1 MWGLFY
7 LQVRLLRWVKRA
19 EGYNKLIKK
28 ITLLL
33 AIGFLLWAYIAF
45 DGQRYLSV
53 DFFRDFY
60 HQQPLLTAAVYFSLY
75 VLATALS
82 IPGAALLTIIGGM
95 VFGLWTGVL
104 LVSFAS
110 SLGATLAFLV
120 SRFLLRDWVQEKFSG
135 HLNTINDGVKAQGG
149 FYLFSLR
156 LIPLFPFWMINLVMG
171 LTPIKTST
179 FYWVSQVGMLAG
191 TLVYVNAGASL
202 SNIEEFSAAEILT
215 PAVIASFVLL
225 ALFPFI
231 ARSIMRSLEQR
242 KRYRGYKKPKKF
254 DTNLIVIGAGSAGL
268 VSAYIA
274 ATLKAKVT
282 LVEKAQMGG
291 DCLNTGCVPSKA
303 LIRAAKSMAEIKKAS
318 ELGINVA
325 APEVDFPKVMGR
337 VQDVIKTIEPHDSVE
352 RYTNLGVDCVSG
364 NARLKS
370 PWVVEVDG
378 REISAEKIIIA
389 TGARPIVPPIPGL
402 DEVDPLTSENLWQL
416 DKLPPRLLIVGG
428 GAIGCEL
435 AQAFQRLGSQ
445 VTLVE
450 MQPQLLPRDDQH
462 VASFM
467 ADCLTAEGVRVL
479 TSYAANKFV
488 SHADYGSVSLVSDG
502 AVDID
507 VEFDRVLVAI
517 GRAANTRGFGLEQLG
532 IPLQANG
539 TIATDE
545 YLRTCYPNILACGDV
560 VGPYQLTH
568 AASHQAWFAVVNGLL
583 GSFKKFPVDYRVI
596 PQVIFTD
603 PQIGR
608 VGLSEREAE
617 AQDIA
622 VEVTQYDLSDLDR
635 AIADNDAKG
644 FVKVLTVPG
653 SDRILGATIVGPQ
666 AGELISEFVIAMKN
680 GMGLNKMLSTIYS
693 YPTLSEANRFVAG
706 EWKRKHVP
714 VKLLAIL
721 RRYLHRNL
729 R

>member
-1 MWGLFY
+1 M
-7 LQVRLLRWVKRA
+7 
-19 EGYNKLIKK
+19 NKK
-28 ITLLL
+28 IALLL
-33 AIGFLLWAYIAF
+33 AIGCLLWAYVAL

-60 HQQPLLTAAVYFSLY
+60 QQQPLLTAAIYFAVY
-75 VLATALS
+75 VVATALS

-95 VFGLWTGVL
+95 VFGLWTGTL

-110 SLGATLAFLV
+110 SVGATLAFLV
-120 SRFLLRDWVQEKFSG
+120 SRFLLRDWVQEKFSS
-135 HLNTINDGVKAQGG
+135 HLGTINEGVAKQGG

-171 LTPIKTST
+171 LTPIKTTT
-179 FYWVSQVGMLAG
+179 FYWVSQLGMLAG

-202 SNIEEFSAAEILT
+202 SNIEEFSASGILS
-215 PAVIASFVLL
+215 PGVIFSFVLL
-225 ALFPFI
+225 AIFPFI
-231 ARSIMRSLEQR
+231 ARGFMRSLEQR
-242 KRYRGYKKPKKF
+242 KLYRGYKKPKKF
-254 DTNLIVIGAGSAGL
+254 DTNLIVIGAGSGGL

-282 LVEKAQMGG
+282 LIEKAQMGG

-303 LIRAAKSMAEIKKAS
+303 LIRAAKSMAEIKKAA

-337 VQDVIKTIEPHDSVE
+337 VQEVIKTIEPHDSVE

-364 NARLKS
+364 NARVIS

-402 DEVDPLTSENLWQL
+402 DKVEPLTSENLWQL
-416 DKLPPRLLIVGG
+416 DTLPKRLLIVGG

-435 AQAFQRLGSQ
+435 AQAFQRLGAQ

-450 MQPQLLPRDDQH
+450 MQSQLLPRDDQH

-467 ADCLTAEGVRVL
+467 ADCLRADGVQVL
-479 TSYAANKFV
+479 TGYAAKQF
-488 SHADYGSVSLVSDG
+488 SRHADYSSVSLSSEG
-502 AVDID
+502 AEDIEID
-507 VEFDRVLVAI
+507 FDRVLVAI
-517 GRAANTRGFGLEQLG
+517 GRAANTRGFGLEDLG

-568 AASHQAWFAVVNGLL
+568 AASHQAWYAVVNGLL
-583 GSFKKFPVDYRVI
+583 GRFKKFRVDYRVI

-603 PQIGR
+603 PQIAR
-608 VGLSEREAE
+608 VGLNEREAA
-617 AQDIA
+617 AQNIA

-644 FVKVLTVPG
+644 FVKVLNAPG

-714 VKLLAIL
+714 EKLLGIL
-721 RRYLHRNL
+721 KRYLHRNL
-729 R
+729 HKKD

>member
-1 MWGLFY
+1 M
-7 LQVRLLRWVKRA
+7 
-19 EGYNKLIKK
+19 IKK

-33 AIGFLLWAYIAF
+33 VIGCLLWAYIAF
-45 DGQRYLSV
+45 DGQRYLSI
-53 DFFRDFY
+53 DFFRDLY
-60 HQQPLLTAAVYFSLY
+60 NQQPLLTAAVYFCAY
-75 VLATALS
+75 VVATALS

-95 VFGLWTGVL
+95 VFGLWTGTL

-120 SRFLLRDWVQEKFSG
+120 SRFLLRDWVQDKFSG
-135 HLNTINDGVKAQGG
+135 HLKTLNEGVEKQGG
-149 FYLFSLR
+149 FYLFGLR

-171 LTPIKTST
+171 LTPIKAST
-179 FYWVSQVGMLAG
+179 FYWVSQLGMLAG

-202 SNIEEFSAAEILT
+202 SNIEEFSAAGILT
-215 PAVIASFVLL
+215 PAVISSFVLL

-231 ARSIMRSLEQR
+231 ARAIMRKLEQR
-242 KRYRGYKKPKKF
+242 KLYRGYQKPKKF

-268 VSAYIA
+268 VSAYIG

-282 LVEKAQMGG
+282 LIEKAQMGG

-318 ELGINVA
+318 QLGINVA

-337 VQDVIKTIEPHDSVE
+337 VQEVIKTIEPHDSVE
-352 RYTNLGVDCVSG
+352 RYTGLGVDCVSG
-364 NARLKS
+364 HAKLIS

-378 REISAEKIIIA
+378 RQISAEKIILA

-402 DEVDPLTSENLWQL
+402 DQVDALTSENLWQL
-416 DKLPPRLLIVGG
+416 DKLPRRLLIVGG

-450 MQPQLLPRDDQH
+450 MQSQLLPRDDQH

-467 ADCLTAEGVRVL
+467 ADCLSEEGVQVL
-479 TSYAANKFV
+479 TGYAAKKFV
-488 SHADYGSVSLVSDG
+488 SGFGSGSEAEGGSVSLSSEG
-502 AVDID
+502 AEDLEIA
-507 VEFDRVLVAI
+507 FDRVLVAI
-517 GRAANTRGFGLEQLG
+517 GRAANTSGFGLEDLG
-532 IPLQANG
+532 IPLHANG
-539 TIATDE
+539 TVVTDE
-545 YLRTCYPNILACGDV
+545 YLRTCYPNILACGDL

-568 AASHQAWFAVVNGLL
+568 AASHQAWYAVVNGLL
-583 GSFKKFPVDYRVI
+583 GRFKKFRVDYRVI

-603 PQIGR
+603 PQIAR
-608 VGLSEREAE
+608 VGLNEREAA
-617 AQDIA
+617 AQGIA

-644 FVKVLTVPG
+644 FVKVLNAPG

-666 AGELISEFVIAMKN
+666 AGELVSEFVIAMKN

-714 VKLLAIL
+714 VKLLGIL

-729 R
+729 H

>member
-1 MWGLFY
+1 
-7 LQVRLLRWVKRA
+7 
-19 EGYNKLIKK
+19 LIKK
-28 ITLLL
+28 IALLL
-33 AIGFLLWAYIAF
+33 AIGCLLWAYMAL

-60 HQQPLLTAAVYFSLY
+60 QQQPLLTAAIYFSVY
-75 VLATALS
+75 VVATALS

-95 VFGLWTGVL
+95 VFGLWTGAL

-110 SLGATLAFLV
+110 SIGATLAFLV
-120 SRFLLRDWVQEKFSG
+120 SRFLLRDWVQKKFSS
-135 HLNTINDGVKAQGG
+135 HLGTLNKGVAEQGG
-149 FYLFSLR
+149 FYLFGLR
-156 LIPLFPFWMINLVMG
+156 LIPIFPFWMINLVMG
-171 LTPIKTST
+171 ITPIKTAT
-179 FYWVSQVGMLAG
+179 FYWVSQLGMLAG

-202 SNIEEFSAAEILT
+202 SNIEEFSAAGILT
-215 PAVIASFVLL
+215 PGVISSFVLL

-231 ARSIMRSLEQR
+231 ARSTMRSLEQR

-254 DTNLIVIGAGSAGL
+254 DTNLIVIGAGSGGL

-282 LVEKAQMGG
+282 LIEKDQMGG

-303 LIRAAKSMAEIKKAS
+303 LIRAAKSVAEIKKAS
-318 ELGINVA
+318 QLGINVA
-325 APEVDFPKVMGR
+325 APEVDFAKVMGR
-337 VQDVIKTIEPHDSVE
+337 VQEVIKTIEPHDSVE
-352 RYTNLGVDCVSG
+352 RYSGLGVDCVSG
-364 NARLKS
+364 HARLIS

-378 REISAEKIIIA
+378 RQISAEKIILA

-402 DEVDPLTSENLWQL
+402 DQVEPLTSENLWQL
-416 DKLPPRLLIVGG
+416 DRLPQRLLIVGG

-450 MQPQLLPRDDQH
+450 MQSQLLPRDDRH
-462 VASFM
+462 VAEFM
-467 ADCLTAEGVRVL
+467 ADSLSAEGVQVY
-479 TSYAANKFV
+479 TGYAAKKFA
-488 SHADYGSVSLVSDG
+488 SHSGGGSVSITSDK
-502 AVDID
+502 AENLEIA
-507 VEFDRVLVAI
+507 FDRVLVAI
-517 GRAANTRGFGLEQLG
+517 GRAANTSGFGLEELG
-532 IPLQANG
+532 IPLHANG
-539 TIATDE
+539 TVVTDE
-545 YLRTCYPNILACGDV
+545 YLRTCYPNILACGDL

-568 AASHQAWFAVVNGLL
+568 AASHQAWYAVVNGLL
-583 GSFKKFPVDYRVI
+583 GRFKKFRVDYRVI

-603 PQIGR
+603 PQVAR
-608 VGLSEREAE
+608 VGLNEREAA
-617 AQDIA
+617 AQGIA

-644 FVKVLTVPG
+644 FVKVLNAPG

-714 VKLLAIL
+714 EKLLGIL
-721 RRYLHRNL
+721 KRYLHRNL
-729 R
+729 RKTG